1 MLWSCCLCGLP
12 FWVFFDQI
20 DCTQFQHTHQHWA
33 WGRKGSNIIQLL
45 RMSVYLSNT
54 GMPNYSLRPFSIWY
68 VRCGCMLRYVLL
80 TSSARSLNHPSLLRS
95 STLKLGD
102 GGFIFS
108 VLLKF
113 LIGEACFHLHSFR
126 LDASCA
132 RLISAFGGFC
142 PEARR
147 RLDAAPHL
155 AC

>member
-1 MLWSCCLCGLP
+1 MIRSIALNFSIHINIELG
-12 FWVFFDQI
+12 VARGQ
-20 DCTQFQHTHQHWA
+20 
-33 WGRKGSNIIQLL
+33 IIQLL

-95 STLKLGD
+95 SILKLGD

-108 VLLKF
+108 VSLKF
-113 LIGEACFHLHSFR
+113 LLGEACFHLHSFR

-132 RLISAFGGFC
+132 RLISAFGGFLSKSAKK
-142 PEARR
+142 ARR
-147 RLDAAPHL
+147 IAASCML
-155 AC
+155 SVA